1 MLDGVPM
8 KHLVLGAT
16 GQLAHDLLQV
26 FREHYPLDE
35 VIAATHQDIE
45 ISSES
50 AVRDLISHI
59 RPETVIN
66 TAAYNRVDDC
76 EINPGVAFA
85 VNSAAPIFLARA
97 SEGIGATLVQF
108 SSDYVFDGKRHTP
121 YTETDLA
128 NPISVYGIS
137 RLAGETAAL
146 QYCSKALVVRTC
158 GLYGV
163 AGQHSTLGN
172 FVETMLRLARSG
184 KPLSVVNDQVVTPT
198 STRELAERLVPLIR
212 ERACGLFHMTNT
224 SSCTWYEFA
233 KEIFRLSR
241 LQVIVDPITSEQFG
255 ARARRPS
262 FSVLDNSALRER
274 GYPDFEP
281 WQQALERFLSQRGDL
296 CPL

>member
-1 MLDGVPM
+1 MLDAASM
-8 KHLVLGAT
+8 KHLLLGAA
-16 GQLAHDLLQV
+16 GQLAHDLLHV
-26 FREHYPLDE
+26 FHERYPADQ

-45 ISSES
+45 ITDEA
-50 AVRDLISHI
+50 AVRELVSRI

-76 EINPGVAFA
+76 EIDPDIAFT
-85 VNSAAPIFLARA
+85 VNTAAPVFLARA
-97 SEGIGATLVQF
+97 SEEVRATLVQF
-108 SSDYVFDGKRHTP
+108 SSDYVFDGKKHVP
-121 YTETDLA
+121 YTETDSA
-128 NPISVYGIS
+128 IPISVYGIS
-137 RLAGETAAL
+137 RLAGEIAAL
-146 QYCSKALVVRTC
+146 QYCSRALVVRTC

-184 KPLSVVNDQVVTPT
+184 KLISVVNDQIVTPT
-198 STRELAERLVPLIR
+198 STRDLAERLVPLIR

-241 LQVIVDPITSEQFG
+241 LQGSIRPVTSEQFG

-262 FSVLDNSALRER
+262 FSVLDNSALRAR
-274 GYPDFEP
+274 GYPDFGP
-281 WQQALERFLSQRGDL
+281 WQQALERFFSRRGDL
-296 CPL
+296 